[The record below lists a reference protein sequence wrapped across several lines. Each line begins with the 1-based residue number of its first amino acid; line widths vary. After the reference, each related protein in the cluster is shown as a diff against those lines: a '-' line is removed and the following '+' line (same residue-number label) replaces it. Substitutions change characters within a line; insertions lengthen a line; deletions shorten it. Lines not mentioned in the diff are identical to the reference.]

1 MADEDM
7 MLKKIQKDLKQAQI
21 SRNGIEVST
30 LRLLLSEIHNGQI
43 QKGEELSDEEIVQ
56 VISREVKKR
65 KEASLAFRQGGR
77 EEQAQKEE
85 EESKVLEG
93 YLPSQLT
100 DEALTKIV
108 SDTITEV
115 GATTISDMGKVMST
129 VMGKVAGR
137 ADGGVVSTIVK
148 EKLLHR

>member
-1 MADEDM
+1 MVDKDM
-7 MLKKIQKDLKQAQI
+7 MLNKIQNDLKQAQL
-21 SRNGIEVST
+21 SRDGIKVST

-43 QKGEELSDEEIVQ
+43 QKGEELSNEEIVQ
-56 VISREVKKR
+56 IISREAKKR

-77 EEQAQKEE
+77 EESALKEE
-85 EESKVLEG
+85 EEGKVLEG

-108 SDTITEV
+108 GDTITEV
-115 GATTISDMGKVMST
+115 GATTISDMGKVMSM

-137 ADGGVVSTIVK
+137 ADGGIVSALVRK
-148 EKLLHR
+148 KLV